1 MTRHGFVEANAAEPP
16 LTPLPPLRQ
25 LMNDAQTLQL
35 HGSIPPNWTA
45 QQEQSSIVSYFQRT
59 NERLKCCAG
68 LCCAVSVK
76 AITTRG
82 DIFRRPRYIRY
93 IPTAITNQ
101 LLYIR
106 SRNKQ
111 AELGRRISK

>member
-1 MTRHGFVEANAAEPP
+1 MSRHGFVEANAAEPP
-16 LTPLPPLRQ
+16 LPPLPPPLRQ
-25 LMNDAQTLQL
+25 LMNDAQTFQL
-35 HGSIPPNWTA
+35 HGSIPPHRTA
-45 QQEQSSIVSYFQRT
+45 QQEQSSTVSYFQRT
-59 NERLKCCAG
+59 SQVLG
-68 LCCAVSVK
+68 CAVSVK

-93 IPTAITNQ
+93 IRAAITNQ
-101 LLYIR
+101 LLYS